1 MPSQVHDAPGAVQ
14 DVLHIYTDGSC
25 RGNGTPTALSGC
37 GVWFG
42 DGDARNVSAAL
53 PWPPHTNQ
61 RAELGA
67 VLLALH
73 AVLASPLRGAG
84 VSLTSDSKY
93 CVEGITSWV
102 AKWEAK
108 DWRRY
113 DGGPVANLDLWQAV
127 RAAMLAL
134 DKRGTALRLTWTK
147 GHASDAGN
155 EAADKLASAAVRR
168 VAADMLA
175 YDPRTAADPYLAAHA
190 QQATNNNCPE
200 SS

>member
-1 MPSQVHDAPGAVQ
+1 M
-14 DVLHIYTDGSC
+14 
-25 RGNGTPTALSGC
+25 
-37 GVWFG
+37 
-42 DGDARNVSAAL
+42 
-53 PWPPHTNQ
+53 
-61 RAELGA
+61 
-67 VLLALH
+67 LLALH
-73 AVLASPLRGAG
+73 AVLASPCNWAG

-134 DKRGTALRLTWTK
+134 DKRGTVLRLIWTK

-155 EAADKLASAAVRR
+155 NAADKLASAAVRGA
-168 VAADMLA
+168 AADVLA
-175 YDPRTAADPYLAAHA
+175 HHGPHTAAGPLSDACA
-190 QQATNNNCPE
+190 QQAGNDNCPE
-200 SS
+200 AS